1 MGVAL
6 FCLFSLRCDFL
17 FRTLIHFLLIYIK
30 IYGANI
36 DIENLERKESITLNQ
51 KLDLEQDLK
60 QTLPFYF
67 TSNPIPNRKIRTTFN
82 EDLNSLHR
90 CNTRAFMIINRQDNY
105 LHHQNGYD
113 VTYQQ
118 QVNNFPHNQVLERA
132 IRSEYNNRNTSLH
145 NGNFENNTSTQAVS
159 LIDHND
165 LQDVVNRAI
174 DSEYIAY
181 SPKLDNFPPR
191 KINVENNIMTTQ
203 AVNQFYK
210 DLDNH

>member
-1 MGVAL
+1 MNGYKFFHYIHDNFFHIICQIIPQSSASVDDHDYDHSFFYNGPTANYFITCNL
-6 FCLFSLRCDFL
+6 LSNSLIINR
-17 FRTLIHFLLIYIK
+17 K

-105 LHHQNGYD
+105 LHHQNG
-113 VTYQQ
+113 
-118 QVNNFPHNQVLERA
+118 NL
-132 IRSEYNNRNTSLH
+132 
-145 NGNFENNTSTQAVS
+145 
-159 LIDHND
+159 
-165 LQDVVNRAI
+165 
-174 DSEYIAY
+174 
-181 SPKLDNFPPR
+181 
-191 KINVENNIMTTQ
+191 
-203 AVNQFYK
+203 
-210 DLDNH
+210 